1 MDIQFIFLI
10 LVGFIAQLIDGS
22 LGMAYGVSATSFLLG
37 IGISP
42 AAASASV
49 HTAEIFTTAVS
60 GLSHWKV
67 GNIDSSLVKRLAIPG
82 VLGGIAGATILVNLP
97 GEKLKPFIAIYLL
110 IMGIR
115 ILYKAFN
122 LSKSLQTPKNKYIF
136 PLGLIGGIFDAIGG
150 GGWGPIVTSTL
161 ISNGNAP
168 QKTIGSVN
176 LTEFFITFAEALT
189 FITTIGLTNWN
200 VILGLMIGGVI
211 AAPLGALLTKKIN
224 SKVLMIIVA
233 CLIIGLQLR
242 TLYQTWF

>member
-1 MDIQFIFLI
+1 MDIQFGILI

-37 IGISP
+37 IGVSP

-49 HTAEIFTTAVS
+49 HTAEIVTTAVS
-60 GLSHWKV
+60 GFSHWKI
-67 GNIDSSLVKRLAIPG
+67 GNIDFNLVKRLAIPG
-82 VLGGIAGATILVNLP
+82 VLGGIAGAYILANLP

-115 ILYKAFN
+115 IFFKAFN
-122 LSKSLQTPKNKYIF
+122 FSESTHPPKNKYLF
-136 PLGLIGGIFDAIGG
+136 PLGLFGGIFDAIGG

-161 ISNGNAP
+161 ISDGNAP

-176 LTEFFITFAEALT
+176 LTEFFVTFSEALT
-189 FITTIGLTNWN
+189 FITTIGLVHWK

-211 AAPLGALLTKKIN
+211 AAPLGAILTKKLAP
-224 SKVLMIIVA
+224 KLLMIIVA
-233 CLIIGLQLR
+233 VLIIGLQLR
-242 TLYQTWF
+242 TLYLIWF